1 MSEHSG
7 NHHLTLVVKSTAGV
21 WPDARFNEENRAQKV
36 LDDGI
41 RHFHLD
47 PSPAQPYLLVREADG
62 STLNLSEKLE
72 ELGLHDGDGVL
83 IQAGQPV
90 DG

>member
-7 NHHLTLVVKSTAGV
+7 NHHLNLVVKSTAGV
-21 WPDARFNEENRAQKV
+21 WPDARFNRENRAQKV
-36 LDDGI
+36 LDDGV

-47 PSPAQPYLLVREADG
+47 PNPAQPYLLVREADG
-62 STLNLSEKLE
+62 RTLNLSEKLE
-72 ELGLHDGDGVL
+72 ALGLEDRDGVL
-83 IQAGQPV
+83 IQAAQPV

>member
-1 MSEHSG
+1 MPEHGS
-7 NHHLTLVVKSTAGV
+7 NRHITLIVKSTAGV
-21 WPDARFNEENRAQKV
+21 WPDARFNLSNRAQKV
-36 LDDGI
+36 LDEGV

-72 ELGLHDGDGVL
+72 DLGLSDGDSVL

>member
-1 MSEHSG
+1 MPEHGG
-7 NHHLTLVVKSTAGV
+7 NHNISLIVKSTAGV
-21 WPDARFNEENRAQKV
+21 WPDARFNQDNRAQKV

-41 RHFHLD
+41 LHFHLD
-47 PSPAQPYLLVREADG
+47 PSPAQPYLLVRESDG

-72 ELGLHDGDGVL
+72 ELGLHDGDAVL

>member
-1 MSEHSG
+1 MSEHAG
-7 NHHLTLVVKSTAGV
+7 NHHISLIIKSTAGV
-21 WPDARFNEENRAQKV
+21 WPDARFNIENRAQKV
-36 LDDGI
+36 LDEGVH
-41 RHFHLD
+41 HFHLD

-72 ELGLHDGDGVL
+72 QLGLHDGEGVL

>member
-1 MSEHSG
+1 MTEHSG
-7 NHHLTLVVKSTAGV
+7 NHLNLVVKSTAGV
-21 WPDARFNEENRAQKV
+21 WPDARFNQENRAQKV
-36 LDDGI
+36 LDEGV

-62 STLNLSEKLE
+62 STLSLSEKLE
-72 ELGLHDGDGVL
+72 ELGLHDGDTVL

>member
-1 MSEHSG
+1 MPTHGG
-7 NHHLTLVVKSTAGV
+7 NHHINLIVKSTAGV
-21 WPDARFNEENRAQKV
+21 WPDARFNIDNRAQKV

-41 RHFHLD
+41 RHFRLD
-47 PSPAQPYLLVREADG
+47 PNPAQPYLLVREADG
-62 STLNLSEKLE
+62 SALSLSEKLE
-72 ELGLHDGDGVL
+72 ELGLRDGDAVL